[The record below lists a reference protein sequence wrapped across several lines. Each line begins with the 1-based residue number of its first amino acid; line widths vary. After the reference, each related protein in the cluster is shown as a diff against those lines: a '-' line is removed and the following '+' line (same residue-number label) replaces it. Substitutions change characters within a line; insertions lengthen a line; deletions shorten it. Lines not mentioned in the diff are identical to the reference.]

1 MFHRS
6 ASEQQPGGRMAAA
19 ERGADAV
26 HRAARWFL
34 DGRRLDMQ
42 GLADE
47 LGISRATLFRR
58 VGGREVLL
66 GRALWA
72 VTERSLE
79 VAVKRW
85 EREKP
90 ADALHT
96 TGALRH
102 YNAIVAASAGLRR
115 LLDDEPATAMRILTD
130 PRGRIQP
137 GIVAA
142 IADSLRWDV
151 EEYGLDPIIEP
162 EDLAYAL
169 VRIGESFL
177 YADVLASRKPDV
189 AKADRLQRALIEGAR
204 P

>member
-1 MFHRS
+1 
-6 ASEQQPGGRMAAA
+6 MAAA

-26 HRAARWFL
+26 ERAARWFV

-72 VTERSLE
+72 VTERSLA
-79 VAVKRW
+79 VAAKRW

-96 TGALRH
+96 TGALRQF
-102 YNAIVAASAGLRR
+102 NAIVAGSAGLRR
-115 LLDDEPATAMRILTD
+115 LLDDEPGTAMRILTD

-137 GIVAA
+137 GVVAA

-177 YADVLASRKPDV
+177 YADVLAARKPDV
-189 AKADRLQRALIEGAR
+189 DKADRLQRVLIEGPR

>member
-1 MFHRS
+1 MPEPS
-6 ASEQQPGGRMAAA
+6 PAAY
-19 ERGADAV
+19 AV
-26 HRAARWFL
+26 ERAARWFV
-34 DGRRLDMQ
+34 DCRRLDMQ
-42 GLADE
+42 GLAEE
-47 LGISRATLFRR
+47 LGVSRATLFRR
-58 VGGREVLL
+58 VGGREELL

-72 VTERSLE
+72 VTERSLA
-79 VAVKRW
+79 VAAKRW

-96 TGALRH
+96 TGALRQF
-102 YNAIVAASAGLRR
+102 NAIVARSKGLRR
-115 LLDDEPATAMRILTD
+115 LLDDEPALAMRILTD

-151 EEYGLDPIIEP
+151 ADFGLEPLLDPD
-162 EDLAYAL
+162 DLAYAL

-177 YADVLASRKPDV
+177 YADVLSARKTDV
-189 AKADRLQRALIEGAR
+189 AKADRLQRALIEGLR